1 MKLNNPQCQA
11 ILLMSFSKRLAAVR
25 KERGLTQQQM
35 SEVIG
40 IHLSQVLFP
49 NLQPKEPL
57 LFSQTTIQMPI
68 LRTTLI

>member
-1 MKLNNPQCQA
+1 MSSAIAHYLNMMTQNNNDFFKQLGSKIA
-11 ILLMSFSKRLAAVR
+11 SFR
-25 KERGLTQQQM
+25 KEL
-35 SEVIG
+35 
-40 IHLSQVLFP
+40 LFP